1 MCGIAGFNWEDKGLV
16 KRMTSVLAHRGPDDS
31 GFFVDN
37 GVSLGQRRL
46 SILDLSEKGKQPM
59 FYSKKVGSCND
70 VFNKRFLSS
79 ARVGVVFNGEI
90 YNFKEIRKELRDKGY
105 SFSTETD
112 TEVILASYLEWG
124 FDCVNRFNGMWAFC
138 IWDKE
143 KNIFFLSRDRLG
155 QKPLYYFVKEGKFV
169 FGSELKALVEHKD
182 LDINCEKNV
191 SKDAVKLYF
200 ALGFIPAPFSIYN
213 NVFKLEARQ
222 SLVFDLKLKKV
233 VKKWFYYEIPDF
245 KPVYNKKKLI
255 AEGRKLLFDATRLR
269 LISDVPV
276 GAFLSG
282 GLDSSSVVGAMSRF
296 VDLENL
302 HTFSIGFEGKYDE
315 TKYINIVKDHFKTRH
330 HHYYFVEKDF
340 EDLINQFSWIYDE
353 PFGDYSGFP
362 TFKVSEIAKKNVTVS
377 LSGDGGDEIFGGY
390 DLHLIGTRLDFIKK
404 LPRIFRLV
412 LAKLPVKKNLNKTF
426 SLFLLKKAFELSLN
440 SNKEFYSKSLE
451 KDNFKPEI
459 FKKWSEEKLDFA
471 LRKGFNKLGEGFRLY
486 DLLFNT
492 LGDNFLVKVDRAS
505 MANSLEV
512 RSPFLDYRFIEFSQK
527 IPTKWKVDLFKTKK
541 LMREIIKGIVP
552 EEIVHRG
559 KQGFTP
565 PIEEWILKK
574 KYLDEIDDKLGI
586 LKKIDLD
593 LFDFLKNKV
602 LKNKEQRLYKNYII
616 RLFLFVKWWEKWA
629 I

>member
-1 MCGIAGFNWEDKGLV
+1 MCGIVGYAGMHPVGGDDGERILTCMCDKI
-16 KRMTSVLAHRGPDDS
+16 THRGPDDT
-31 GFFVDN
+31 
-37 GVSLGQRRL
+37 GVYQRGAVGLGMRRL
-46 SILDLSEKGKQPM
+46 SIIDLAGGHQPM
-59 FYSKKVGSCND
+59 STDDGRYTLVY
-70 VFNKRFLSS
+70 
-79 ARVGVVFNGEI
+79 NGET
-90 YNFKEIRKELRDKGY
+90 YNFKDLRKGLQKKGY
-105 SFSTETD
+105 KFRTD
-112 TEVILASYLEWG
+112 SDSEVVLNMFAEGGVASLAHLCGIFG
-124 FDCVNRFNGMWAFC
+124 FAIYDSQQERLVLC
-138 IWDKE
+138 
-143 KNIFFLSRDRLG
+143 RDHIG
-155 QKPLYYFVKEGKFV
+155 VKPIYYYHKSGGSFV
-169 FGSELKALVEHKD
+169 FASELKALVEHKD
-182 LDINCEKNV
+182 LDINCEKNIN
-191 SKDAVKLYF
+191 KDAVKLYF

-315 TKYINIVKDHFKTRH
+315 TKYINIVKDNFRTMH
-330 HHYYFVEKDF
+330 HHYYFVEDDF
-340 EDLINQFSWIYDE
+340 INLINKHPFIYDE

-616 RLFLFVKWWEKWA
+616 RLFLFVKWWEKWVKK
-629 I
+629 